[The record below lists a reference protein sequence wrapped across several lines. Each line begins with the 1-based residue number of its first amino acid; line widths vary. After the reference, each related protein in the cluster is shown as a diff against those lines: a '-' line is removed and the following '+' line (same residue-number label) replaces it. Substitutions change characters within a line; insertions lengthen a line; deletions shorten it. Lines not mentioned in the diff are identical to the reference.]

1 MKINEIY
8 LNNLLHLNLNE
19 NIVLFMH
26 RVVYLTGETQMTHF
40 PLSGNRNDPDWPEDL
55 TPVNVQDLV
64 EQFLTFNALPLSDY
78 FDETS
83 ALADKV
89 HAILYDIEDDKIGRI
104 KDLYDEEITRLAK
117 WVEANFETNTHAEWI
132 YKLAMEC

>member
-1 MKINEIY
+1 
-8 LNNLLHLNLNE
+8 
-19 NIVLFMH
+19 MH

-83 ALADKV
+83 GLADKV
-89 HAILYDIEDDKIGRI
+89 HVILYDIEDDKLGRI

>member
-1 MKINEIY
+1 M
-8 LNNLLHLNLNE
+8 HLNLNK
-19 NIVLFMH
+19 NIVISMH

-83 ALADKV
+83 GLADKV
-89 HAILYDIEDDKIGRI
+89 HVILYDIEDDKLGRI

>member
-1 MKINEIY
+1 M
-8 LNNLLHLNLNE
+8 HLNLNK

-55 TPVNVQDLV
+55 TPVNVQDMV

-78 FDETS
+78 FDETQM
-83 ALADKV
+83 LADKV
-89 HAILYDIEDDKIGRI
+89 HAILYDHEDDKIGRI

-117 WVEANFETNTHAEWI
+117 WVEANHETNNGAAEI

>member
-1 MKINEIY
+1 MNEIY

-55 TPVNVQDLV
+55 TPVNVQDMV

-83 ALADKV
+83 VLADKV
-89 HAILYDIEDDKIGRI
+89 HVILYDIEDDKIGRI

-132 YKLAMEC
+132 YKQAMEC

>member
-55 TPVNVQDLV
+55 TPVNVQDMV

-83 ALADKV
+83 VLADKV
-89 HAILYDIEDDKIGRI
+89 HVILYDIEDDKIGRI

-132 YKLAMEC
+132 YKQAMEC

>member
-1 MKINEIY
+1 
-8 LNNLLHLNLNE
+8 
-19 NIVLFMH
+19 MH

-83 ALADKV
+83 VLADKV

>member
-1 MKINEIY
+1 
-8 LNNLLHLNLNE
+8 
-19 NIVLFMH
+19 MH

-78 FDETS
+78 FDETQM
-83 ALADKV
+83 LADKV
-89 HAILYDIEDDKIGRI
+89 HAILYDHEDDKIGRI

-117 WVEANFETNTHAEWI
+117 WVEANWETNTHAEWI
-132 YKLAMEC
+132 YKQAME